1 MKIEATQN
9 KKQGPTDLVKWDY
22 KRDFFQRDFWPRGKR
37 TNAASHCE
45 ARSQAPMAEPH
56 KRVVNTSCSKV
67 KVTNHWENGRI
78 SLFLRSVFLKNPYCF
93 VDDFRTNYKLQVEFR
108 PWHYAKLE
116 QPLSSQISGPI
127 LHVLDRSVLKWSLK
141 TATLWNFGFDFLP
154 NKL

>member
-9 KKQGPTDLVKWDY
+9 KKQGLTDLVKWDY
-22 KRDFFQRDFWPRGKR
+22 KHDFFQRDFWSRGKR

-78 SLFLRSVFLKNPYCF
+78 SLFLRSVSFK
-93 VDDFRTNYKLQVEFR
+93 E
-108 PWHYAKLE
+108 
-116 QPLSSQISGPI
+116 PL
-127 LHVLDRSVLKWSLK
+127 LFCW
-141 TATLWNFGFDFLP
+141 WLP
-154 NKL
+154 N